1 MTKIVPQKIDFEPPR
16 DREFVLSLAQIPIRL
31 RPPKPPYSIY
41 KHENPIK
48 QWELVKKILTEV
60 QNAIMYGGH
69 TVDILIFPE
78 LSIPYSDEN
87 KKHIIDYVMEK
98 IEPPFI
104 GIFPFDHIDLEKF
117 CILLEKSDN
126 DNSRKYADEIRDTAN
141 FRTNGKHIPV
151 NFCSVVIKA
160 KGGEIQEFIQA
171 KNGPST
177 YESLSHHICPVY
189 KYKYLHWFNSNNID
203 FIVLI
208 CSDLIKKMPHLIET
222 VSSKMSDEK
231 MNKWLNEKKK
241 LDFLFIPQLNPKP
254 NSLLFRSAKKEI
266 YVHPTNELVSKD
278 AYIISLNASTGS
290 ASVSKSHDFGKSSIM
305 FNKKAKIQPTNEYAL
320 QTFEYDTD
328 YPDLKE
334 FKLTDPSPRLYFLRL
349 ILSRD
354 FDYDP
359 GASQSP
365 ITDTP
370 IIKSVEDNGDKW
382 TISDIK
388 LREAIPSMELTK
400 EEIDLFR
407 HQYNVQLRS
416 LNNCCSDELL
426 KLTKENIIAKNELLE
441 RLITEGDSITYF
453 HQLYVG
459 NAPPSASKNVNRSII
474 KSVNNL
480 KNRLDTMEEIVKEL
494 RQSGNEDS
502 NLSTVLSH
510 TARMK
515 NELKYL
521 QGECRNDQ

>member
-1 MTKIVPQKIDFEPPR
+1 MTEIIPQKIDFEPPM
-16 DREFVLSLAQIPIRL
+16 DREFVMSLAQIPVRL
-31 RPPKPPYSIY
+31 RPPKPSDSIY
-41 KHENPIK
+41 KHENPTK

-60 QNAIMYGGH
+60 QNTIMVGRH
-69 TVDILIFPE
+69 TVDILVFPE

-87 KKHIIDYVMEK
+87 KKYIIDYVMEK

-126 DNSRKYADEIRDTAN
+126 DNSGKYADEIRDIDN
-141 FRTNGKHIPV
+141 FRTNGKDIPV

-160 KGGEIQEFIQA
+160 KGGKIQEFIQA

-177 YESLSHHICPVY
+177 YESLSHHIRPVY
-189 KYKYLHWFNSNNID
+189 KYEYLHWFNSDTID

-222 VSSKMSDEK
+222 ILSKMSDEK
-231 MNKWLNEKKK
+231 RNKWLNEKKK

-254 NSLLFRSAKKEI
+254 NSLLFRSAKKEL
-266 YVHPTNELVSKD
+266 YVYPTNEVLSKD

-305 FNKKAKIQPTNEYAL
+305 FNKKAKIQPTDEYTL

-328 YPDLKE
+328 YPNLKE
-334 FKLTDPSPRLYFLRL
+334 FKLTNPSPRLYFLRL

-365 ITDTP
+365 IMDTP

-382 TISDIK
+382 RISDIN
-388 LREAIPSMELTK
+388 LREAISLIELTK
-400 EEIDLFR
+400 EEISLFR
-407 HQYNVQLRS
+407 HQYTVQLRS
-416 LNNCCSDELL
+416 LNKCCSNELL
-426 KLTKENIIAKNELLE
+426 KLTKENIIAKNRLVE
-441 RLITEGDSITYF
+441 RLITDGYSIAYF
-453 HQLYVG
+453 YKLYVG
-459 NAPPSASKNVNRSII
+459 NAPPSASKNVNRSLIE
-474 KSVNNL
+474 SVNNL
-480 KNRLDTMEEIVKEL
+480 KNRLDAMEEIVKEM
-494 RQSGNEDS
+494 RRSGNEDG
-502 NLSTVLSH
+502 NLSTVLGH

-515 NELKYL
+515 NELEYIR
-521 QGECRNDQ
+521 GECRND